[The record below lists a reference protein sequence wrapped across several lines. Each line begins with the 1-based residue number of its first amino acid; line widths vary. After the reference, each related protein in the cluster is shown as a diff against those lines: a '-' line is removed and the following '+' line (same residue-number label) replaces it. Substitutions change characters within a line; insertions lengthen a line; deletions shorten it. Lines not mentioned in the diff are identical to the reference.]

1 MRIARASS
9 AGVIVAAVVVG
20 TVAAGC
26 SGGGDEESSSSSTSK
41 SASASATSSSATSAE
56 ASPSA
61 AASADYSGLLI
72 KASDI
77 DPSLKEAG
85 APILNPNGVSGVG
98 QGFLNPA
105 QNETIYD
112 TIVVA
117 DDPDAA
123 ARGLEGLK
131 NDLPKKVTGA
141 PQPADVGTG
150 GMIAS
155 GTSPDGS
162 KAITEVL
169 FTEGRA
175 VVNLEFESPA
185 NDPVQPETA
194 IAIAHMQDDAV
205 KKGLPS

>member
-1 MRIARASS
+1 VILDVEI
-9 AGVIVAAVVVG
+9 GVPECNLSIGDIERRGEPGCHG
-20 TVAAGC
+20 TGRLQR
-26 SGGGDEESSSSSTSK
+26 
-41 SASASATSSSATSAE
+41 
-56 ASPSA
+56 
-61 AASADYSGLLI
+61 SADQGLRYRPESQGGRS
-72 KASDI
+72 ADTEPE
-77 DPSLKEAG
+77 PSTRG
-85 APILNPNGVSGVG
+85 GP
-98 QGFLNPA
+98 GFLNPA

-112 TIVVA
+112 TIVVT
-117 DDPDAA
+117 DNPDAA

-162 KAITEVL
+162 KAITEVT

-194 IAIAHMQDDAV
+194 IAVAHMWTM
-205 KKGLPS
+205 PSRRACPASPGSGPRWVRQCPR